1 MWKWAPYP
9 FLRITSVFIAGIVAG
24 YYTDFTF
31 PVWVSVLLLV
41 LYSILVIATPR
52 RYLLYVSLPA
62 GILGLLLIFM
72 AGAELIFTRQ
82 ENRDELHIA
91 NLNEPFQY
99 YTATVTEPPQLR
111 DQVYSAVVSVKSLI
125 QTDSLHHIRNRLP
138 ATGKVMLYQP
148 VEDSLSLLHY
158 GDQVLIKGV
167 PRLIQ
172 PPANPHEFD
181 YRQHLAIKNIYHQQY
196 LSRENF
202 IKYGQHPDWS
212 LLAFSHELREKSK
225 NILLLNMP
233 TQEAAGIA
241 LALTLGIK
249 DYLDDTV
256 SQSYAATGAMHV
268 LAVSGLHVGIIYLI
282 LIFLLKPLL
291 YIPHAGVWLRAGI
304 CIAILWFYALLAGC
318 SPSVLRAV
326 TMFTFIIIAQST
338 RRQTNIFNTLAVSA
352 FFLLCYDPLLIF
364 SVGFQ
369 LSYLAV
375 AGIVYLQPKI
385 YRWFDFNLWLP
396 DKIWSLTSVSIA
408 AQLAT
413 FPISLY
419 YFHQF
424 PVYFWL
430 SNLLVI
436 PAAFVIL
443 CLGLFTI
450 LIGWIFPSAVLLPG
464 WLLDKIITVV
474 NLGITAIESMP
485 ISTWQ
490 AISID
495 LSQMVLVYGLIFCIL
510 LLLHY
515 RQFRY
520 VIYAFSCIF
529 LFFTLRIYQFYGQNK
544 QNSITFY
551 SVDQQS
557 NVDFTTGTTNFHI
570 GEYNDKAAYHISPH
584 HIQAGLLTSFIPNP
598 AEQENPMAIHK
609 ADNLM
614 LCVWHGQK
622 IIFVQEPFAQKTV
635 FKEKIKTDILVL
647 CNNSVKK
654 LEAVC
659 GNFDFSLLVIDSS
672 NQLYLAQKLSDE
684 ADTLNLTYHAVPQQ
698 GALTIHIPD

>member
-9 FLRITSVFIAGIVAG
+9 FLRITPVFIAGILAG
-24 YYTDFTF
+24 YYTNFTF
-31 PVWVSVLLLV
+31 PLWVYTLLLGF
-41 LYSILVIATPR
+41 YFILVVATPR
-52 RYLLYVSLPA
+52 RYLLYISLPA
-62 GILGLLLIFM
+62 GMIGLLLIFL
-72 AGAELIFTRQ
+72 AGTHLISERQ
-82 ENRDELHIA
+82 ENQNKLHIG
-91 NLNEPFQY
+91 NTNETFQY
-99 YTATVTEPPQLR
+99 YTATVTESPQLR
-111 DQVYSAVVSVKSLI
+111 DQAYRTVVSVNRLI
-125 QTDSLHHIRNRLP
+125 QIDSLNHIQHTLP

-148 VEDSLSLLHY
+148 LEDSLSFLYY
-158 GDQVLIKGV
+158 GAQVLIKGN
-167 PRLIQ
+167 PKPIQ

-196 LSRENF
+196 LPAEKF
-202 IKYGQHPDWS
+202 IKYGHPTDWS
-212 LLAFSHELREKSK
+212 LLAFSHKLREKSK
-225 NILLLNMP
+225 NILLLHVP

-249 DYLDDTV
+249 DYLDDAI

-268 LAVSGLHVGIIYLI
+268 LAVSGLHVGIIYLV
-282 LIFLLKPLL
+282 LSFLLTPLIH
-291 YIPHAGVWLRAGI
+291 IPHAGKWLSAGI
-304 CIAILWFYALLAGC
+304 CIATLWLYALLAGC

-338 RRQTNIFNTLAVSA
+338 YRQTNIFNTLAVSA

-375 AGIVYLQPKI
+375 AGIIYLQPKI
-385 YRWFDFNLWLP
+385 YRRFNFNFWLP

-443 CLGLFTI
+443 CLGLLTI
-450 LIGWIFPSAVLLPG
+450 LIGWIIPSAAQLPG
-464 WLLDKIITVV
+464 LLLDKIITNV
-474 NLGITAIESMP
+474 NHGIAAMARMP
-485 ISTWQ
+485 MSTWQ
-490 AISID
+490 AVSMDIY
-495 LSQMVLVYGLIFCIL
+495 QMLLIYGLIICVL

-520 VIYAFSCIF
+520 ALYAFGCIF
-529 LFFTLRIYQFYGQNK
+529 LFFTLRMYQFYNQNK

-557 NVDFTTGTTNFHI
+557 NVDFTTGITNFHI
-570 GEYNDKAAYHISPH
+570 GEYNDKAQYHISPH
-584 HIQAGLLTSFIPNP
+584 HIQAGLLTSFISEGEEKGSPI
-598 AEQENPMAIHK
+598 AIYK
-609 ADNLM
+609 SGNLT

-622 IIFVQEPFAQKTV
+622 TVFVQEPFEQKTV
-635 FKEKIKTDILVL
+635 FNEKIKADILVL

-654 LEAVC
+654 LESVC
-659 GNFDFSLLVIDSS
+659 TKFDFSLLIIDSS

-684 ADTLNLTYHAVPQQ
+684 AGKLNVTYHAVPQQ